1 MSEVE
6 VPKADKEDED
16 YVLPTSPR
24 EDGSD
29 SDATQPQPEL
39 EHPTSSREE
48 PDVADDGEVVLMS
61 HKFFPNR
68 IGTDPAVLEEQCSRE
83 DPEEADDGEVAIISY
98 RFSPKLEGHP
108 EVSEACIEESEP
120 KNMKEML
127 GQYSLAMNFNIDHPC
142 RHQHHEA
149 ESEAEDEYAG
159 DWSSPD
165 RAAGPQ
171 TPSWQTGSP
180 PPSSPTTS
188 SPTAEL
194 HGVGPAA
201 HDEVYEDNRSNE
213 ETEEEEDKEDLNLA
227 EAEEEETSRLGCRSR
242 SRKRK
247 ATSAVAE
254 SESPAVDHGRVAVDL
269 DS

>member
-6 VPKADKEDED
+6 IPKADKEDED

-39 EHPTSSREE
+39 ELPTSSREE
-48 PDVADDGEVVLMS
+48 PDVADDGEVTLMS

-68 IGTDPAVLEEQCSRE
+68 IGTDPVVLEEQCSRE

-98 RFSPKLEGHP
+98 RFSPKLEGERHP
-108 EVSEACIEESEP
+108 EVSEACMEESEP

-127 GQYSLAMNFNIDHPC
+127 DQYSLAMNINIDHPC

-149 ESEAEDEYAG
+149 ESEDEYAG

-165 RAAGPQ
+165 KAAGPQ

-188 SPTAEL
+188 SPSEL
-194 HGVGPAA
+194 HGAGPAA
-201 HDEVYEDNRSNE
+201 HDEYDDNRSNE
-213 ETEEEEDKEDLNLA
+213 ETEDQEDKEEDLNLA
-227 EAEEEETSRLGCRSR
+227 EAEEEETSRLGCRSGW
-242 SRKRK
+242 RKRK
-247 ATSAVAE
+247 ATSDV
-254 SESPAVDHGRVAVDL
+254 PAVDHGRVD
-269 DS
+269 DSCTGSACQD